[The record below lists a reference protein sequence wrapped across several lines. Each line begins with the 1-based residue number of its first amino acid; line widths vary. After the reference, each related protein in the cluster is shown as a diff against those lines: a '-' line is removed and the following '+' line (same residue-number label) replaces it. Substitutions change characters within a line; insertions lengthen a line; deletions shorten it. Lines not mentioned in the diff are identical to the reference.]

1 MNTFFAPVDDFGVKA
16 LLPELQSFLGDIR
29 FYLGLLLV
37 AGPVLLLILGAV
49 RLLAPAKEANHSV
62 GFRTFFGMGSVR
74 AWRFTQWLSGLV
86 WAGLGLVLL
95 VVAGIQCIAIGGKD
109 LLDAAATVFIWL
121 IVEGVCVL
129 LGNLAVEAAAVIMFD
144 VQGNRRGQAH
154 KPVQTPRRPKPV
166 VPDMPPVEQ
175 EDVLDFDALLDNDY
189 PQK

>member
-1 MNTFFAPVDDFGVKA
+1 MNTFFAPVDNFGVKE

-29 FYLGLLLV
+29 FYLGLFLV
-37 AGPVLLLILGAV
+37 AGPILLLILGAS
-49 RLLAPAKEANHSV
+49 RILAPAKEANHSV

-95 VVAGIQCIAIGGKD
+95 VVAGIQCFVISGKD
-109 LLDAAATVFIWL
+109 LMDAATTAFIWL

-129 LGNLAVEAAAVIMFD
+129 LANLAVEVAAVIMFD
-144 VQGNRRGQAH
+144 ARGNRRGQTQP
-154 KPVQTPRRPKPV
+154 PVRTPRRPKAV
-166 VPDMPPVEQ
+166 VSDMPPVEQ
-175 EDVLDFDALLDNDY
+175 EDALDFDALLDSDY